1 MVAGIINYK
10 ICKLLFEIKHPLD
23 AIEQFRKH
31 IDIFKVKIG
40 PTDLN
45 FEHSA
50 WLAKQF
56 QTMGDLFENSFKKEY
71 VSAVQTQHPGFYYH
85 SAAIHTI
92 QRRMHLKELLKNK
105 SFTFKQYSSEN
116 PSPIE
121 MLNNLEYFGQRP
133 WRQGNKA
140 IEIIDQNKET
150 ETLTCLIELESKEN
164 LSVDF
169 NYSKIFF
176 SKYFI

>member
-1 MVAGIINYK
+1 M
-10 ICKLLFEIKHPLD
+10 FEIKHPLD

-40 PTDLN
+40 PSDLN

-56 QTMGDLFENSFKKEY
+56 QTMGELFEDAFKQEY
-71 VSAVQTQHPGFYYH
+71 VNAVQTQHPGFYYH
-85 SAAIHTI
+85 SSATHTI
-92 QRRMHLKELLKNK
+92 QRRIHFTELLKNK
-105 SFTFKQYSSEN
+105 NFTFKQYSSEN

-121 MLNNLEYFGQRP
+121 LLNNLEYFGQRP

-140 IEIIDQNKET
+140 IEIVDQNREA
-150 ETLTCLIELESKEN
+150 EALTCLIELESKEN

-169 NYSKIFF
+169 FYFLIFFYQKIF
-176 SKYFI
+176 I